1 MGKRRSST
9 VSSGAGSAAKQN
21 LRTGPQIIVDTLLD
35 LGVVILFGHSAG
47 AHSPLFDRLAGA
59 PVRCIL
65 PRHE

>member
-1 MGKRRSST
+1 MSKQCSST
-9 VSSGAGSAAKQN
+9 VTSGAGSADQQKV
-21 LRTGPQIIVDTLLD
+21 RTGAHILVDTLQD